1 MVRPHEAAHVLQEF
15 TPFPVRQA
23 DVPITCE
30 CPAERKLAV
39 DATELDIYNIRERG
53 MEFRWIDWNIDK
65 LGTHEVQPEEAE
77 FVVEQAAHPHPQHR
91 EDDKFLVWGPTA
103 GGRLLQV
110 VFLLDEDDT
119 VLVIHARPLTDKE
132 KRRRRKREG

>member
-1 MVRPHEAAHVLQEF
+1 
-15 TPFPVRQA
+15 
-23 DVPITCE
+23 
-30 CPAERKLAV
+30 
-39 DATELDIYNIRERG
+39 

-65 LGTHEVQPEEAE
+65 LGTHGVQPEEAE
-77 FVVEQAAHPHPQHR
+77 FVVEEAAHPYPQHR

-119 VLVIHARPLTDKE
+119 VFVIHARRLTDKE
-132 KRRRRKREG
+132 KRRRRKREA